1 MAEKYAIVAVHDATP
16 KYLDK
21 IPKIDDFLKKEGI
34 DDFSYLI
41 IPKFRGKDSQEISE
55 HESFAD
61 IMEGT
66 GQELVMHGYTHS
78 NLLIEDEFF
87 TNYKNAWHKILQAR
101 RIFKRCFGYVP
112 KGFIPPMW
120 AISKGALKAVKDAGF
135 EYTSSNKY
143 FYDFRAG
150 VRLRSTLV
158 IRGNIMSVPSTFNT
172 IFRRKP
178 LVEVA
183 LHPQDTLLKRE
194 LLKLLIDYLKK
205 KGYTFL
211 SYESFLDKL

>member
-1 MAEKYAIVAVHDATP
+1 MAEKYAIVAVHDVTP

-21 IPKIDDFLKKEGI
+21 IPKIDDFLKGEGI

-41 IPKFRGKDSQEISE
+41 IPRFRDKDSQDISE
-55 HESFAD
+55 DEAFAD

-66 GQELVMHGYTHS
+66 GQELVMHGFSHS
-78 NLLIEDEFF
+78 NLLMEDEFF
-87 TNYKNAWHKILQAR
+87 INYKSAWSKILKAR
-101 RIFKRCFGYVP
+101 TIFKQCFGHVP

-120 AISKGALKAVKDAGF
+120 VISKAALKAVKDAGF

-194 LLKLLIDYLKK
+194 LLKLLIDYLKS

>member
-1 MAEKYAIVAVHDATP
+1 MDKYAIVAVHDASP
-16 KYLDK
+16 QYLSK
-21 IPKIDDFLKKEGI
+21 IPKIDDFLRGEKI

-41 IPKFRGKDSQEISE
+41 IPRFRDKDSQDISE
-55 HESFAD
+55 HETFAE

-87 TNYKNAWHKILQAR
+87 TTYKSAWHKILMAR
-101 RIFKRCFGYVP
+101 KIFKRCFGYVP

-120 AISKGALKAVKDAGF
+120 MISKGALKAVRDAGF
-135 EYTSSNKY
+135 DYTSSNKY

-150 VRLRSTLV
+150 TAFRSTLV
-158 IRGNIMSVPSTFNT
+158 IRGSVMSVPSTFNAL
-172 IFRRKP
+172 FRRKP
-178 LVEVA
+178 LVEIA
-183 LHPQDTLLKRE
+183 LHPQDTLPKRK
-194 LLKLLIDYLKK
+194 LLKVLINYLKK

-211 SYESFLDKL
+211 SYKSFLEKI